1 MDSYKVRSNLW
12 KKNVKYNKA
21 NQILNLIPKWYPQI
35 GSSGSLCEKLNKTN
49 YDGENFEIKMSSKNY
64 CTNLPKIGCLLT
76 HTKLKSKSIAWE
88 SENETR

>member
-49 YDGENFEIKMSSKNY
+49 YDGENFEIKMSSKI
-64 CTNLPKIGCLLT
+64 TVPIFL
-76 HTKLKSKSIAWE
+76 KLGAYWPIPS
-88 SENETR
+88 